1 MKNRRF
7 LANAKQASFFHGG
20 EGGFSYFV
28 GEVDLNAVI
37 FKKRLVERIARI
49 EFLLQIGAKANRNV
63 SAFDTE
69 GNGIR
74 EAYPAKHEHLF
85 RRRKMESSLDL
96 RRRILALESKHT
108 RTGLGAASAH
118 FFAKRKHLAKILFEL
133 GTGDKSSLAALAV
146 CNAHAAKGF
155 QSMACRHAADTHAF
169 GNFLFGGNGLADFEC
184 AGANLFQQAL
194 LDLVVQR
201 DDAFSIESE
210 LAHGCS
216 SCIDDWTYIA
226 EGEWCQADFTDEANS
241 FHFSGDRRHQSQLEP
256 VLQSRRKRAMS
267 EALPIGEA
275 VLEVISNDG
284 AKRYVR
290 VTQTP
295 FFIGRGAETGNHLQL
310 NDRRISRNCAAIVS
324 EANKFYIEDRGQR
337 RGLYVNGEKVES
349 RELQHGDA
357 ITFGLEDSYEIIYR
371 SSETSG
377 DDSIPMFLTR
387 IEHMTSTDQ
396 SSGGLNKLNLLLEAT
411 TLLHSQLPLDSVLG
425 KMLDHAISVTNAD
438 RGLLLETNQAGQL
451 GVRLARRNG
460 GMRLPPE
467 SLSPSQTAIQMALK
481 QQAAVITEDL
491 AQAEMNL
498 QEAQSIVSQGLR
510 SVVVIPLYSVT
521 RASSDE
527 SLVDVVRGQF
537 LGVVYL
543 DSRKPAAFSRLD
555 RQILDALAADAAG
568 TLDNA
573 RLVERERERQR
584 LEQEINIARDIQQ
597 ALLPRAL
604 RKYPYLDVKGCNF
617 PCLSVGGD
625 YFDVFPMG
633 DGRTAFLIADVSGK
647 GLGAALLT
655 TMLQGALSGLTLGYD
670 PARVFTHIN
679 RFLCDHAEVG
689 RYATMFF
696 GVMDGGGHM
705 EFINA
710 GHPSPYLIRNGKAET
725 PFTEGSYPVGLV
737 PEAEYTA
744 ACLKLEP
751 GDTLVLFSD
760 GVTEAM
766 DPDDEMF
773 GMPRLAEVLNDKND
787 VPLDHLQKCVLE
799 AVENFV
805 RGARQADDLTML
817 LVRYQAASKDVM
829 TDTDAPSTSSAVA

>member
-1 MKNRRF
+1 M
-7 LANAKQASFFHGG
+7 
-20 EGGFSYFV
+20 
-28 GEVDLNAVI
+28 
-37 FKKRLVERIARI
+37 
-49 EFLLQIGAKANRNV
+49 
-63 SAFDTE
+63 
-69 GNGIR
+69 
-74 EAYPAKHEHLF
+74 
-85 RRRKMESSLDL
+85 
-96 RRRILALESKHT
+96 
-108 RTGLGAASAH
+108 
-118 FFAKRKHLAKILFEL
+118 
-133 GTGDKSSLAALAV
+133 
-146 CNAHAAKGF
+146 
-155 QSMACRHAADTHAF
+155 
-169 GNFLFGGNGLADFEC
+169 
-184 AGANLFQQAL
+184 
-194 LDLVVQR
+194 
-201 DDAFSIESE
+201 
-210 LAHGCS
+210 
-216 SCIDDWTYIA
+216 
-226 EGEWCQADFTDEANS
+226 
-241 FHFSGDRRHQSQLEP
+241 
-256 VLQSRRKRAMS
+256 
-267 EALPIGEA
+267 EA
-275 VLEVISNDG
+275 VLEVHSNDG

-324 EANKFYIEDRGQR
+324 EANKFYVEDRGQR
-337 RGLYVNGEKVES
+337 RGLFVNGEKVES
-349 RELQHGDA
+349 RELQAGD
-357 ITFGLEDSYEIIYR
+357 IISFGLEDSYEIIFR

-377 DDSIPMFLTR
+377 DESIPMFLTR

-396 SSGGLNKLNLLLEAT
+396 STGGLNKLNLLLEAT

-438 RGLLLETNQAGQL
+438 RGLLLEADHNGKLT
-451 GVRLARRNG
+451 VRLARKNG

-491 AQAEMNL
+491 AQAEMDL
-498 QEAQSIVSQGLR
+498 QAAQSIVAQGLR
-510 SVVVIPLYSVT
+510 AVVVIPLYSVT
-521 RASSDE
+521 RANSDE
-527 SLVDVVRGQF
+527 SLMDIRRGQF

-543 DSRKPAAFSRLD
+543 DSRRPAAFSKLD

-597 ALLPRAL
+597 ALLPRGF
-604 RKYPYLDVKGCNF
+604 KDYPHMDVSGCNF

-625 YFDVFPMG
+625 YFDVFPIG

-655 TMLQGALSGLTLGYD
+655 TMLQGALSGMTLGAD
-670 PARVFTHIN
+670 PARVFNHIN

-696 GVMDGGGHM
+696 GVMDAQGHL

-710 GHPSPYLIRNGKAET
+710 GHPSPFLIRRGKAEM

-751 GDTLVLFSD
+751 GDTLVLYSD

-773 GMPRLAEVLNDKND
+773 GMERFAEVLTDRGD
-787 VPLDHLQKCVLE
+787 VPLEHLQKVVLE

-805 RGARQADDLTML
+805 RGARQADDLTLL
-817 LVRYQAASKDVM
+817 LVRFQAKNALV
-829 TDTDAPSTSSAVA
+829 DTDAPSASSAVA